1 MSLWF
6 WFILVSSEHKPRA
19 AGVVCLYP
27 YWTKNGDNENC
38 PKNARI
44 QPAVIHEDFFEK
56 WSDLEDIYTEE
67 SQASGEQSFKEEENK
82 TYIGREAQ
90 QAKSWKN

>member
-1 MSLWF
+1 MSPCF

-19 AGVVCLYP
+19 AGVICLYP
-27 YWTKNGDNENC
+27 YWTKNGDKKNC

-44 QPAVIHEDFFEK
+44 QPAVTHEDFFEK
-56 WSDLEDIYTEE
+56 WSDLVDIYTDE